1 MKSYLEKNDMEMY
14 STCNERKSVIGE
26 RFIGTWK
33 NKIYKYMNSINC
45 VNYWWIMLN
54 ISIRHMAW

>member
-14 STCNERKSVIGE
+14 STCNERKSVIRE

-45 VNYWWIMLN
+45 VNY
-54 ISIRHMAW
+54 

>member
-14 STCNERKSVIGE
+14 STCNEQKSVIGE

-45 VNYWWIMLN
+45 VNY
-54 ISIRHMAW
+54 